1 MTKVLPLTLIAIINN
16 MGPLVTVILAY
27 FILKEKLK
35 TFEVV
40 ILLLTVAGVAEVV
53 STGEPQASS

>member
-1 MTKVLPLTLIAIINN
+1 MTKFLPLTVIAIVNN

-35 TFEVV
+35 CFEMV
-40 ILLLTVAGVAEVV
+40 ILVMTVAGVAEVV
-53 STGEPQASS
+53 STGEP